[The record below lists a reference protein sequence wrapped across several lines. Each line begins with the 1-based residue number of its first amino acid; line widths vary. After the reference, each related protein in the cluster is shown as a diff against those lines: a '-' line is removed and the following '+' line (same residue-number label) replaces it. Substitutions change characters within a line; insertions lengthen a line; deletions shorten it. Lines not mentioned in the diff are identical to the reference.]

1 VTGSREGVTVSSGR
15 LEAYDIARGLAF
27 LGMVIVNYRI
37 LLSGLSPVGPDWL
50 NSLTGV
56 FTGRA
61 AALFVVVAGAG
72 ISLMASRA
80 KEKEAGLAA
89 FRFILCK
96 RALFLVV
103 LGYGWVEIWPAD
115 ILHFYGFYFLFAA
128 AFVSLP
134 GIWLWVFTGTS
145 VAGFTM
151 LYLVV
156 GFWDDWN
163 LETLEYRNFW
173 GPWQLV
179 KNLVFNGFH
188 PLLPWLGFLFAGMW
202 LGRQDLVNRR
212 TSRRVLVTS
221 ALVAVCSYL
230 LAWFLAGA
238 LEKEPGDGRLDE
250 FVTALQ
256 QLAKAE
262 SLPPAPLYVLSAG
275 GVAFSV
281 VALCFLV
288 CRSLHAKKILHPLA
302 CAGRMALT
310 LYIAH
315 VFISFFIVGD
325 QLEEG
330 KLGSMKLTESAV
342 WVVAVWVISI
352 LVAVGWLRFFR
363 RGPLES
369 MMRFLTG

>member
-1 VTGSREGVTVSSGR
+1 MTGSREGVTVSSGR

-103 LGYGWVEIWPAD
+103 LGYSWVEIWPAD

-250 FVTALQ
+250 FVTALR

-288 CRSLHAKKILHPLA
+288 CRSLRAKKILHPLA

-310 LYIAH
+310 LYISH

-342 WVVAVWVISI
+342 WIVAVWVISI

>member
-1 VTGSREGVTVSSGR
+1 MTGSKEGAEVGAGR
-15 LEAYDIARGLAF
+15 LQAYDVARGLAF
-27 LGMVIVNYRI
+27 LGMVVVNYKI

-80 KEKEAGLAA
+80 KEKEAGFAA
-89 FRFILCK
+89 FRLILCK

-103 LGYGWVEIWPAD
+103 LGYGWVELWPAD
-115 ILHFYGFYFLFAA
+115 ILHFYGFYFLFAVV
-128 AFVSLP
+128 FVSLP
-134 GIWLWVFTGTS
+134 GRWLWVLTGSS

-173 GPWQLV
+173 EPWQLV
-179 KNLVFNGFH
+179 KNLVFNGWH

-221 ALVAVCSYL
+221 ALVAACGYL
-230 LAWFLAGA
+230 LAWFLTGA
-238 LEKEPGDGRLDE
+238 LAKKPSHGRLDE
-250 FVTALQ
+250 FVMALH

-262 SLPPAPLYVLSAG
+262 SFPPAPLYVLSAG

-288 CRSLHAKKILHPLA
+288 CRSVRAKKILHPLA
-302 CAGRMALT
+302 CTGRMALT

-330 KLGSMKLTESAV
+330 KLGSMELTESAV
-342 WVVAVWVISI
+342 WIVAVWVVSI
-352 LVAVGWLRFFR
+352 LVATGWFRFFR

-369 MMRFLTG
+369 VMRFLTG

>member
-103 LGYGWVEIWPAD
+103 LGYGWVGIWPAD

-173 GPWQLV
+173 EPWQLV

-238 LEKEPGDGRLDE
+238 LEKEPGHGRLDE
-250 FVTALQ
+250 FVTALR

-288 CRSLHAKKILHPLA
+288 CRSLRAKKILHPLA

-310 LYIAH
+310 LYISH

>member
-1 VTGSREGVTVSSGR
+1 MTGSREGVTVSSGR

-27 LGMVIVNYRI
+27 LGMVVVNYRI
-37 LLSGLSPVGPDWL
+37 LLSGLNPAGPDWL

-80 KEKEAGLAA
+80 KEKETGLSG

-134 GIWLWVFTGTS
+134 GRWLWVFTGAS
-145 VAGFTM
+145 VAGFTL
-151 LYLVV
+151 LYLVG

-173 GPWQLV
+173 GPSQLV

-212 TSRRVLVTS
+212 MSRRVLVTS

-238 LEKEPGDGRLDE
+238 LVKEPGHGRLDE

-281 VALCFLV
+281 VALCFLI
-288 CRSLHAKKILHPLA
+288 CRSVRAKKILHPLA

-310 LYIAH
+310 LYISH

-325 QLEEG
+325 ELVQG
-330 KLGSMKLTESAV
+330 KLGSMELTEAAAWIAAV
-342 WVVAVWVISI
+342 WVFSV
-352 LVAVGWLRFFR
+352 LVATAWLRFFR

-369 MMRFLTG
+369 VMRFLTG

>member
-1 VTGSREGVTVSSGR
+1 MTGSREGVTVSSGR

-288 CRSLHAKKILHPLA
+288 CRSLRAKKILHPLA

-310 LYIAH
+310 LYISH

>member
-1 VTGSREGVTVSSGR
+1 MTGSREGVTVSSGR

-103 LGYGWVEIWPAD
+103 LGYSWVEIWPAD

-288 CRSLHAKKILHPLA
+288 CRSLRAKKILHPLA

-310 LYIAH
+310 LYISH

>member
-1 VTGSREGVTVSSGR
+1 MTGSREGVTVSSGR

-173 GPWQLV
+173 EPWQLV

-221 ALVAVCSYL
+221 ALVAACGYL
-230 LAWFLAGA
+230 LAWFLTGT
-238 LEKEPGDGRLDE
+238 LVKNPSHGSLDE
-250 FVTALQ
+250 FVMALH

-262 SLPPAPLYVLSAG
+262 SIPPAPLYVLSAG

-288 CRSLHAKKILHPLA
+288 CRSLRAKKILHPLA

>member
-1 VTGSREGVTVSSGR
+1 MTGSREGVTVSSGR

-103 LGYGWVEIWPAD
+103 LGYGWVGIWPAD

-173 GPWQLV
+173 EPWQLV

-238 LEKEPGDGRLDE
+238 LEKEPGRAPGCICHGTSTIGE
-250 FVTALQ
+250 GGEPSSCAAL
-256 QLAKAE
+256 
-262 SLPPAPLYVLSAG
+262 
-275 GVAFSV
+275 
-281 VALCFLV
+281 
-288 CRSLHAKKILHPLA
+288 RSLRRRRGLQRCGVVFSCLQVTPRKKDSSPPGLRRAHGSDPLHRS
-302 CAGRMALT
+302 C
-310 LYIAH
+310 LYLFLH
-315 VFISFFIVGD
+315 
-325 QLEEG
+325 
-330 KLGSMKLTESAV
+330 
-342 WVVAVWVISI
+342 
-352 LVAVGWLRFFR
+352 R
-363 RGPLES
+363 RGPT
-369 MMRFLTG
+369 RRGKIG

>member
-1 VTGSREGVTVSSGR
+1 MTGSREGVTVSSGR

-103 LGYGWVEIWPAD
+103 LGYSWVEIWPAD

-212 TSRRVLVTS
+212 TSWRVLVTS

-250 FVTALQ
+250 FVTALR

-288 CRSLHAKKILHPLA
+288 CRSLRAKKILHPLA
-302 CAGRMALT
+302 CVGRMALT
-310 LYIAH
+310 LYISH

-342 WVVAVWVISI
+342 WIVAVWVISI

>member
-1 VTGSREGVTVSSGR
+1 MDRSKEGTAVSSGR
-15 LEAYDIARGLAF
+15 LHAYDIARGLAF
-27 LGMVIVNYRI
+27 LGMVVVNYKI
-37 LLSGLSPVGPDWL
+37 LLSGLDPVGPDWL
-50 NSLTGV
+50 NGLTDA

-80 KEKEAGLAA
+80 KEKDAGLTA

-96 RALFLVV
+96 RALFLVA
-103 LGYGWVEIWPAD
+103 LGYGWVELWPAD

-134 GIWLWVFTGTS
+134 GRWLWVLTGAS
-145 VAGFTM
+145 VAGFAM

-156 GFWDDWN
+156 GFWDDWD

-173 GPWQLV
+173 EPWQLV
-179 KNLVFNGFH
+179 KNLVFNGWH
-188 PLLPWLGFLFAGMW
+188 PLLPWLAFLFAGMW
-202 LGRQDLVNRR
+202 LGRQDLVSRQ

-221 ALVAVCSYL
+221 ALVAACSYL
-230 LAWFLAGA
+230 FAWFLAGA
-238 LEKEPGDGRLDE
+238 LEKKPGDGRLDE
-250 FVTALQ
+250 FTTALHH
-256 QLAKAE
+256 LAKAE

-288 CRSLHAKKILHPLA
+288 CRSVRAKKILHPLA
-302 CAGRMALT
+302 CTGRMALT
-310 LYIAH
+310 LYISH
-315 VFISFFIVGD
+315 VFIAFFIVGD

-330 KLGSMKLTESAV
+330 KLGSMDLTESVV
-342 WVVAVWVISI
+342 WIVAVWGASI

-369 MMRFLTG
+369 VMRFLTG